1 MSKKEPDRGGP
12 LVNPMTFGFESQPA
26 LPVRGRGGHR
36 ARRDSK
42 PEMRARARRNRST
55 AVLGPPE
62 RAFPKQCRFLRRGS
76 GVPLHGVRPKN
87 WGVRRS
93 MARSTQHGGTQLCGK
108 SHVYLHK
115 SHKSLSRP
123 YASSLLLLLFVFG
136 RHRCHLAAAAQAHP
150 AASSC
155 AIAAECAL
163 PSLHPNFR
171 SGDRE
176 TGPMRKRKLHA
187 LSDPNCMHSDE
198 ARILKEGPP
207 IHQHFLLAWK
217 SGLIG

>member
-1 MSKKEPDRGGP
+1 
-12 LVNPMTFGFESQPA
+12 MTLGFKSQPV
-26 LPVRGRGGHR
+26 LPVRGKGGHR
-36 ARRDSK
+36 ARHDSK
-42 PEMRARARRNRST
+42 PEMRARARRNWFT

-93 MARSTQHGGTQLCGK
+93 MAHSTQHSDNRGTQLFGK
-108 SHVYLHK
+108 IHVYLHK
-115 SHKSLSRP
+115 SHKLLSRP
-123 YASSLLLLLFVFG
+123 YASSLLLLLFVLW
-136 RHRCHLAAAAQAHP
+136 RHCCRLAAAAQAHP

-176 TGPMRKRKLHA
+176 TGMRKRKLHA
-187 LSDPNCMHSDE
+187 LSDPNCTHLDE
-198 ARILKEGPP
+198 ARILKAGPP
-207 IHQHFLLAWK
+207 SHQKFLLARK